1 MYRIYIY
8 MYVCRYRCI
17 YIYIEIYLGSIDA
30 HKLCSKSCLTLGKD
44 TWLTETLT
52 SPTGRWMDWNIQPL
66 DGVPRWFSEVFLCV
80 FLGGRKPFIAE
91 TSWLDSATFL
101 KGFVMFFFLKH
112 ARIQNLWLLFGLRQA
127 HRATQDPPLLNDLPS
142 ELVHVMAVGFPVL
155 ACKLLNLP
163 FLRVKFWTCFDC
175 IAMNDILKLPT
186 NISVLDQFPC
196 YSFSRFGSDDWNMF

>member
-1 MYRIYIY
+1 MPHLGQG
-8 MYVCRYRCI
+8 
-17 YIYIEIYLGSIDA
+17 YLADRDIDFA
-30 HKLCSKSCLTLGKD
+30 Y
-44 TWLTETLT
+44 W
-52 SPTGRWMDWNIQPL
+52 PL
-66 DGVPRWFSEVFLCV
+66 NGL
-80 FLGGRKPFIAE
+80 KY
-91 TSWLDSATFL
+91 SATWRRAKVVFR
-101 KGFVMFFFLKH
+101 GFSLCFSWRKETIHSRDKLVGLCYIFEGLCHVFFFLKH

-142 ELVHVMAVGFPVL
+142 ELVHVMAVGFPIL

-163 FLRVKFWTCFDC
+163 FLRVNLWTCFDC

>member
-1 MYRIYIY
+1 MYINCVRSHASPWARILGWP
-8 MYVCRYRCI
+8 RHWLRLLAAEW
-17 YIYIEIYLGSIDA
+17 IEIFS
-30 HKLCSKSCLTLGKD
+30 HLTACQG
-44 TWLTETLT
+44 
-52 SPTGRWMDWNIQPL
+52 GFQR
-66 DGVPRWFSEVFLCV
+66 FFFV

-101 KGFVMFFFLKH
+101 KGFVMIFFLKH

-142 ELVHVMAVGFPVL
+142 ELVHVMAVGFPIL
-155 ACKLLNLP
+155 ACKLPNLP
-163 FLRVKFWTCFDC
+163 FLRVKLWTCFDW

>member
-1 MYRIYIY
+1 MPHLGQG
-8 MYVCRYRCI
+8 
-17 YIYIEIYLGSIDA
+17 YLADRDIDFA
-30 HKLCSKSCLTLGKD
+30 YWPLNGLKYSA
-44 TWLTETLT
+44 TW
-52 SPTGRWMDWNIQPL
+52 RHAK
-66 DGVPRWFSEVFLCV
+66 VVFRGFFFV

-101 KGFVMFFFLKH
+101 KGFVMIFFLKH

-142 ELVHVMAVGFPVL
+142 ELVHVMAVGFPIL
-155 ACKLLNLP
+155 ACKLPNLP
-163 FLRVKFWTCFDC
+163 FLRVKLWTCFDW